1 MIKSELVDRIR
12 RQIGQ
17 GDARQDVVNSL
28 LFGGWEEQDI
38 KDSFAEAD
46 RLQDVLKGGDSE
58 ISTKDFPSAGELFKR
73 SWNLYKAHLGTFLKI
88 AGVPIVLDLMFI
100 IILLY
105 YSIAYGLTFN
115 EIFSSAEWPIL
126 LLVAVT
132 NLIASVLQ
140 LWSHA
145 ALIYA
150 VKSEGNIKVKEAYR
164 RSFSK
169 VAAFIWI
176 TFLSSLIIFGG
187 FMFFIVPGLI
197 FGVWFSMVYFVVI
210 DENLRGTD
218 ALLRSREYIRG
229 NFSKV
234 LSLLLGLF
242 LYSVVILIVF
252 FVVIAVLAAVVTG
265 LLASSGLVDIGS
277 AFRQLNDA
285 EIKLDFSFVL
295 YPISTAYTYF
305 VYKHLRELKLKS
317 DSNQDY
323 SPRRK
328 IKYLAAGVSGIVL
341 FIAVLFFWLRRF

>member
-1 MIKSELVDRIR
+1 MIKPELVDRIR
-12 RQIGQ
+12 RQAGQ

-58 ISTKDFPSAGELFKR
+58 ISTKNFPSAGELFEK

-88 AGVPIVLDLMFI
+88 AGVPIVLDVIFI
-100 IILLY
+100 IVLLY
-105 YSIAYGLTFN
+105 YSIVHGLTLQ
-115 EIFSSAEWPIL
+115 EIIATAAWPVL
-126 LLVAVT
+126 LLVMAVS
-132 NLIASVLQ
+132 LIAYVFR
-140 LWSHA
+140 LWSQA

-176 TFLSSLIIFGG
+176 AFLSSLIIFGG

-197 FGVWFSMVYFVVI
+197 FAVWFSMVYFVII

-229 NFSKV
+229 NFFKV
-234 LSLLLGLF
+234 AGLLLGLF
-242 LYSVVILIVF
+242 LYLLVILIVLS
-252 FVVIAVLAAVVTG
+252 VLGIVLAAVVTG
-265 LLASSGLVDIGS
+265 LLVSSGLVDVES
-277 AFRQLNDA
+277 AVRQLNNA

-295 YPISTAYTYF
+295 YPISIAYTYF
-305 VYKHLRELKLKS
+305 VYRHLQEIKLKS
-317 DSNQDY
+317 DSDQDY
-323 SPRRK
+323 SSRRK

-341 FIAVLFFWLRRF
+341 FIAVLVLLLAS